1 MAAIVI
7 PVNDVVEGNA
17 LLDGEEEVA
26 FGDAGCRGV
35 DKRADADADADA
47 KVRWRIAMQAW
58 LDKADPVDAL
68 DALDALV
75 NKVQYLKVSARAKVG
90 HPFRVIK
97 REFGYVRVRYRGL
110 KKSTAHLVTLFAQN
124 VRILKSAIRQHI
136 QNHVV
141 QTILDLDVVAFAY
154 ITMARRATFAST
166 AS

>member
-35 DKRADADADADA
+35 DKRADADA

-68 DALDALV
+68 V
-75 NKVQYLKVSARAKVG
+75 NKVQYLKVSARAKVE

-97 REFGYVRVRYRGL
+97 REFGYVRVRYWGL

>member
-35 DKRADADADADA
+35 DKRADADA

-58 LDKADPVDAL
+58 LDKADPV
-68 DALDALV
+68 DALV

-97 REFGYVRVRYRGL
+97 REFGYMRVRYRGL

>member
-68 DALDALV
+68 V

-97 REFGYVRVRYRGL
+97 REFGYMRVRYRGL

>member
-35 DKRADADADADA
+35 DKRADADA

-68 DALDALV
+68 V
-75 NKVQYLKVSARAKVG
+75 NKVQYLKVSARAKVE

-97 REFGYVRVRYRGL
+97 REFGYMRVRYRGL

-154 ITMARRATFAST
+154 ITMARRATFASI

>member
-35 DKRADADADADA
+35 DKRADADA
-47 KVRWRIAMQAW
+47 KVRWRIAMRPGLRKK
-58 LDKADPVDAL
+58 LDKTDPV
-68 DALDALV
+68 DALV
-75 NKVQYLKVSARAKVG
+75 NKVQYLKVSARAKVE
-90 HPFRVIK
+90 HPFRLIK